1 MGLLAPLF
9 LLGALT
15 IAVPIVIHMIQR
27 ERKEE
32 VEFPSLMFV
41 RKIPFHSFRRQR
53 VRNWF
58 LLLLRCAA
66 LLLLLFAF
74 TRPFF
79 RAAALAAVTEGARE
93 VVVLVDRSWSMGF
106 GDRWASAQAAATDVL
121 DDLAADDRATVILFD
136 SGAESSPRST
146 TDRASLRSLV
156 TNADIGSGV
165 TRYGPALKLAEGI
178 FEASG
183 LPRLEAVLI
192 SDFQRS
198 GVESA
203 SGVRF
208 PTGTVLTPIP
218 VGGDEEDVTNVSVAG
233 VLFQREYFSGRE
245 RIQVAARLTNR
256 NAAPV
261 SGLDVALEVEGRE
274 VESLSADLPES
285 GSVTVDFAPVTLG
298 DEPMTAAVRIASDAL
313 PADDVF
319 WFVVSPGQV
328 VTVLLVGS
336 GRTGD
341 ESNLFLTRALGIGS
355 EPAFDVRTVNIDAL
369 TASDLADREVVILN
383 DARAPSGAAGT
394 ALRTFVEEG
403 GGLFVASGERS
414 AWPSGA
420 PDLLPGA
427 LGPPADRAGRG
438 GSLGFVDY
446 THPVFEV
453 FGAPRSGD
461 VTTTRFFRFRPVEPT
476 GDAAVL
482 ARFDDGNPALIERRI
497 GNGAVL
503 LWASSIDTF
512 WNDFAKKPVYLPWV
526 HRVVEHLADYSPPTP
541 WFSSGQVLNLAEQD
555 VSLGDGGSGAADY
568 VLMSP
573 SGQRMP
579 VDVGGRAGYID
590 LTEQGLYEVHHANAP
605 DALPLSLAVNVDL
618 AESDLTPVDPEEL
631 ASMVTGRAGGSRED
645 GSAAAP
651 ERVIPAEDLE
661 RQQSVWWYLLL
672 AAALLFLSETLV
684 SNRLSRTQ
692 LSAG

>member
-9 LLGALT
+9 LLGAVM
-15 IAVPIVIHMIQR
+15 IAVPIIIHMIQR

-41 RKIPFHSFRRQR
+41 KKIPFHSFRRQR

-79 RAAALAAVTEGARE
+79 RAAALAAVTDGARE

-121 DDLAADDRATVILFD
+121 DDLAADDQATVILFD
-136 SGAESSPRST
+136 SGAESGPRST
-146 TDRASLRSLV
+146 IDRASLRSLV

-178 FEASG
+178 FEASD

-208 PTGTVLTPIP
+208 PTGTVLTPIQ
-218 VGGDEEDVTNVSVAG
+218 VGGDEVDVTNVSVAG

-256 NAAPV
+256 NSTPV
-261 SGLDVALEVEGRE
+261 SGLDVMLEVEGRE

-298 DEPMTAAVRIASDAL
+298 DEPMNGAVRIAADAL

-328 VTVLLVGS
+328 VTVLLVEN
-336 GRTGD
+336 GRAGND
-341 ESNLFLTRALGIGS
+341 SNLFLTRALGIGS
-355 EPAFDVRTVNIDAL
+355 EPAFDVQTVNIDAL

-383 DARAPSGAAGT
+383 DARPPTGAAGT
-394 ALRTFVEEG
+394 ALRTFVEDG
-403 GGLFVASGERS
+403 GGLFIVSGERS

-427 LGPPADRAGRG
+427 LGPPADRDGRG

-476 GDAAVL
+476 GDATVL

-497 GNGAVL
+497 GNGAAL
-503 LWASSIDTF
+503 LWASTIDTF

-526 HRVVEHLADYSPPTP
+526 HRVVEYLASYSPPTP

-555 VSLGDGGSGAADY
+555 VSLGDGGAGAADY
-568 VLMSP
+568 IVMSP
-573 SGQRMP
+573 SGQRLP

-590 LTEQGLYEVHHANAP
+590 LTEQGLYEVHDGNSP
-605 DALPLSLAVNVDL
+605 DAVPLSLAVNVDL

-631 ASMVTGRAGGSRED
+631 ASMVTGRAGGTRED
-645 GSAAAP
+645 GAAGP

-692 LSAG
+692 LSAE

>member
-9 LLGALT
+9 LLGAVT
-15 IAVPIVIHMIQR
+15 IAVPIIIHMIQR

-53 VRNWF
+53 IRHWF

-79 RAAALAAVTEGARE
+79 RAAAIAAVTDGARE
-93 VVVLVDRSWSMGF
+93 VVVLVDRSWSMGY
-106 GDRWASAQAAATDVL
+106 GNRWAAAQAAAVEVL

-136 SGAESSPRST
+136 GGAESGPRST
-146 TDRASLRSLV
+146 IERASLRSLV
-156 TNADIGSGV
+156 TNAEVGSSV
-165 TRYGPALKLAEGI
+165 TRYGPALKLSEGI
-178 FEASG
+178 FEASD

-208 PTGTVLTPIP
+208 PPGTVLTPVQ
-218 VGGDEEDVTNVSVAG
+218 VGGDEENLTNVSVAG

-256 NAAPV
+256 NVAPV
-261 SGLDVALEVEGRE
+261 SGLEVTLEVEGRP

-285 GSVTVDFAPVTLG
+285 GSATVDFAPVTLG
-298 DEPMTAAVRIASDAL
+298 DEPMTGAVRIAADAL

-328 VTVLLVGS
+328 VRVLVVGN
-336 GRTGD
+336 GLAGD
-341 ESNLFLTRALGIGS
+341 EAHLFLTRALGIGS
-355 EPAFDVRTVNIDAL
+355 EPAFDVRTVTIDAL
-369 TASDLADREVVILN
+369 TASDFADRQVVIL
-383 DARAPSGAAGT
+383 DDTRPPSGAVGT
-394 ALRTFVEEG
+394 ALSTFVENG
-403 GGLFVASGERS
+403 GGLFVVSGERS
-414 AWPSGA
+414 AWPAGA

-446 THPVFEV
+446 SHRIFEV
-453 FGAPRSGD
+453 FSAPRSGD
-461 VTTTRFFRFRPVEPT
+461 VTTTRFFRYRPVEPT
-476 GDAAVL
+476 EDAAVL
-482 ARFDDGNPALIERRI
+482 ARFDDGSPALVERRI

-503 LWASSIDTF
+503 LWASTIDTF

-526 HRVVEHLADYSPPTP
+526 HRVIEHLADYAPPTP
-541 WFSSGQVLNLAEQD
+541 WYSAGQVLNLAEQD
-555 VSLGDGGSGAADY
+555 VSLGDRGAGAVDY
-568 VLMSP
+568 VVMSP

-579 VDVGGRAGYID
+579 VNVGGRAGYIGVS
-590 LTEQGLYEVHHANAP
+590 EQGLYEVHDANTT
-605 DALPLSLAVNVDL
+605 DTLPLSLAVNVDL

-631 ASMVTGRAGGSRED
+631 ASMVTGRAGGSRAD
-645 GSAAAP
+645 GSPDP
-651 ERVIPAEDLE
+651 ERVIAAEDLE
-661 RQQSVWWYLLL
+661 RQQSIWWYLLL
-672 AAALLFLSETLV
+672 AAALLFLGETLV

>member
-9 LLGALT
+9 LLGAVT
-15 IAVPIVIHMIQR
+15 IAVPIIIHMIQR

-53 VRNWF
+53 IRNWF

-79 RAAALAAVTEGARE
+79 HAAALAAVTEGARE

-106 GDRWASAQAAATDVL
+106 GGRWAAAQAAAVDVL
-121 DDLAADDRATVILFD
+121 DDLAADDQATVILFD
-136 SGAESSPRST
+136 SGAESGQRST
-146 TDRASLRSLV
+146 IDRASLRSFV
-156 TNADIGSGV
+156 TNADVGSGV

-178 FEASG
+178 FEASD

-208 PTGTVLTPIP
+208 PPGTVLTPVP
-218 VGGDEEDVTNVSVAG
+218 VGGDEGDLTNVSVAG

-261 SGLDVALEVEGRE
+261 SDLDVTLEVEGRA
-274 VESLSADLPES
+274 VEALTADLPES
-285 GSVTVDFAPVTLG
+285 GSTTVDFAPVTLD
-298 DEPMTAAVRIASDAL
+298 DEPMTGAVRIEGDAL

-336 GRTGD
+336 GRAGD
-341 ESNLFLTRALGIGS
+341 DSHLFLNRALAIGS
-355 EPAFDVRTVNIDAL
+355 EPAFDVRTVTVDAL
-369 TASDLADREVVILN
+369 TAADLADREVVILN
-383 DARAPSGAAGT
+383 DTRPPSGVAGAAL
-394 ALRTFVEEG
+394 ATFVEEG
-403 GGLFVASGERS
+403 GGLFVVSGERS
-414 AWPSGA
+414 AWSAAA

-438 GSLGFVDY
+438 GALGFVDY
-446 THPVFEV
+446 SHPVFEV
-453 FGAPRSGD
+453 FSAPRSGD
-461 VTTTRFFRFRPVEPT
+461 VTTTRFFRYRPVEPAE
-476 GDAAVL
+476 DATVL
-482 ARFDDGNPALIERRI
+482 ARFDDGSPALVERRI
-497 GNGAVL
+497 GSGAVL
-503 LWASSIDTF
+503 LWASTIDTF

-555 VSLGDGGSGAADY
+555 VSLGDGGVGGADY
-568 VLMSP
+568 VVMSP

-590 LTEQGLYEVHHANAP
+590 LSEQGLYEVHDATAP
-605 DALPLSLAVNVDL
+605 DARPLSLAVNVDL
-618 AESDLTPVDPEEL
+618 AESDLTVVDPEEL
-631 ASMVTGRAGGSRED
+631 ASMVTGRAGGARTD
-645 GSAAAP
+645 GSAAP

-661 RQQSVWWYLLL
+661 RQQSIWWYLLL

-692 LSAG
+692 LNAE

>member
-9 LLGALT
+9 LLGAVT
-15 IAVPIVIHMIQR
+15 IAVPIIIHMIQR

-53 VRNWF
+53 IRNWF

-106 GDRWASAQAAATDVL
+106 GGRWADAQAAAVDVL
-121 DDLAADDRATVILFD
+121 DDLAADDQATVILFD
-136 SGAESSPRST
+136 SGAESGQRST
-146 TDRASLRSLV
+146 TDRVSLRSLV
-156 TNADIGSGV
+156 TNAEVGSGV

-178 FEASG
+178 FESSD

-208 PTGTVLTPIP
+208 PPGTVLTPVR
-218 VGGDEEDVTNVSVAG
+218 VGGDEGNLTNVSVAG

-256 NAAPV
+256 NAAAV
-261 SGLDVALEVEGRE
+261 SGLDVTLEVEGRE
-274 VESLSADLPES
+274 VESLTADLPES
-285 GSVTVDFAPVTLG
+285 GSTTVDFAPVTLG
-298 DEPMTAAVRIASDAL
+298 DEPMTGAVRIESDAL

-328 VTVLLVGS
+328 VTVLLVGN
-336 GRTGD
+336 GRAGD
-341 ESNLFLTRALGIGS
+341 DSHLFLSRALAIGS
-355 EPAFDVRTVNIDAL
+355 EPAFDVRTVTIDGLAP
-369 TASDLADREVVILN
+369 SDFADREVVILN
-383 DARAPSGAAGT
+383 DTRPPSGAAGT
-394 ALRTFVEEG
+394 ALATFVEEG
-403 GGLFVASGERS
+403 GGLFVVSGERS
-414 AWPSGA
+414 AWSAGA
-420 PDLLPGA
+420 PDLLPGT

-438 GSLGFVDY
+438 GALGFVDY
-446 THPVFEV
+446 SHPVFEV
-453 FGAPRSGD
+453 FSAPRSGD
-461 VTTTRFFRFRPVEPT
+461 VTTTRFFRYRPIEPVD
-476 GDAAVL
+476 DATVL
-482 ARFDDGNPALIERRI
+482 ARFDDGGPALVERRI

-503 LWASSIDTF
+503 LWGSTIDTF

-526 HRVVEHLADYSPPTP
+526 HRVVEHLASYAPPTP
-541 WFSSGQVLNLAEQD
+541 WFSAGQVLNLAEQD
-555 VSLGDGGSGAADY
+555 VSLGDGGVGGADY
-568 VLMSP
+568 VVMSP

-590 LTEQGLYEVHHANAP
+590 LAEQGLYEVHDATAP

-618 AESDLTPVDPEEL
+618 AESDLTVVDPEEL
-631 ASMVTGRAGGSRED
+631 ASMVTGRAGGTRAD
-645 GSAAAP
+645 GAAVP
-651 ERVIPAEDLE
+651 ERVIPPEDLE
-661 RQQSVWWYLLL
+661 RQQSIWWYLLL

-692 LSAG
+692 LNAE

>member
-9 LLGALT
+9 LLGAVT
-15 IAVPIVIHMIQR
+15 IAVPIIIHMIQR

-53 VRNWF
+53 IRHWF

-79 RAAALAAVTEGARE
+79 RAAAIAAVTDGARE
-93 VVVLVDRSWSMGF
+93 VVVLVDRSWSMGY
-106 GDRWASAQAAATDVL
+106 GNRWAAAQAAAVEVL

-136 SGAESSPRST
+136 GGAESGPRST
-146 TDRASLRSLV
+146 IERASLRSLV
-156 TNADIGSGV
+156 TNAEVGSSV
-165 TRYGPALKLAEGI
+165 TRYGPALKLSEGI
-178 FEASG
+178 FEASD

-208 PTGTVLTPIP
+208 PPGTVLTPVQ
-218 VGGDEEDVTNVSVAG
+218 VGGDEENLTNVSVAG

-256 NAAPV
+256 NVAPV
-261 SGLDVALEVEGRE
+261 SGLEVTLEVEGRP

-285 GSVTVDFAPVTLG
+285 GSATVDFAPVTLG
-298 DEPMTAAVRIASDAL
+298 DEPMTGAVRIAADAL

-328 VTVLLVGS
+328 VRVLVVGH
-336 GRTGD
+336 GLAGD
-341 ESNLFLTRALGIGS
+341 EAHLFLTRALGIGS
-355 EPAFDVRTVNIDAL
+355 EPAFDVRTVTIDAL
-369 TASDLADREVVILN
+369 TASDFEDRQVVIL
-383 DARAPSGAAGT
+383 DDTRPPSGAVGT
-394 ALRTFVEEG
+394 ALSTFVENG
-403 GGLFVASGERS
+403 GGLFVVSGERS
-414 AWPSGA
+414 AWPAGA

-446 THPVFEV
+446 SHRIFEV
-453 FGAPRSGD
+453 FSAPRSGD
-461 VTTTRFFRFRPVEPT
+461 VTTTRFFRYRPVEPT
-476 GDAAVL
+476 EDAAVL
-482 ARFDDGNPALIERRI
+482 ARFDDGSPALVERRI

-503 LWASSIDTF
+503 LWASTIDTF

-526 HRVVEHLADYSPPTP
+526 HRVIEHLADYAPPTP
-541 WFSSGQVLNLAEQD
+541 WYSAGQVLNLAEQD
-555 VSLGDGGSGAADY
+555 VSLGDRGAGAVDY
-568 VLMSP
+568 VVMSP

-579 VDVGGRAGYID
+579 VNVGGRAGYIGVS
-590 LTEQGLYEVHHANAP
+590 EQGLYEVHDANTT
-605 DALPLSLAVNVDL
+605 DTLPLSLAVNVDL

-631 ASMVTGRAGGSRED
+631 ASMVTGRAGGSRAD
-645 GSAAAP
+645 GSPDP
-651 ERVIPAEDLE
+651 ERVIAAEDLE
-661 RQQSVWWYLLL
+661 RQQSIWWYLLL
-672 AAALLFLSETLV
+672 AAALLFLGETLV